1 MDIFIFILIGI
12 INGLFSTGAGQ
23 VLIFYL
29 IYILKTDTKE
39 ARNFS
44 LTLMPLISI
53 PTFIIYFLNNK
64 IEISKM
70 IILVIISL
78 SFGLLGNIVM
88 KKINPIALNLISGIF
103 LVIIT
108 LISFWRMFIWY
119 T

>member
-70 IILVIISL
+70 IILAIISL

-88 KKINPIALNLISGIF
+88 KKINPIVLNLISGIF

-108 LISFWRMFIWY
+108 LISLWRMFTWY